1 MCIRDRGQAHQAA
14 HFEARE
20 RKDGFGKGGQ
30 IVLVDAGLLRLVAAV
45 SYTHLLAVSP
55 VQGAGLSV
63 EEPRRQRDAVQL
75 DPLFEHGGGQR
86 RERQVGNTKIR
97 RAGTG
102 IGASIPGQHVHPVV
116 RAPG

>member
-1 MCIRDRGQAHQAA
+1 MAVA
-14 HFEARE
+14 E
-20 RKDGFGKGGQ
+20 R
-30 IVLVDAGLLRLVAAV
+30 IAP
-45 SYTHLLAVSP
+45 LAVSP

-86 RERQVGNTKIR
+86 RERQVGHAQIR
-97 RAGTG
+97 RAGAG